1 MSTRGHRATDALSAP
16 GYAANTAVDDAD
28 SERVA
33 RREEH
38 GGERSFHGPGGS
50 QGSGNKRRRRHRS
63 QQGKRRPPSQGG
75 GGGGPHIDIVSRER
89 MFQDIEGLLRQI
101 RERAE
106 EATVWTEEQLNDFT
120 QTVTGFTKSLEQEGE
135 QISQRVRS
143 EYQRIRDKP
152 SQALRA

>member
-1 MSTRGHRATDALSAP
+1 MSTRGPRATEALQAP
-16 GYAANTAVDDAD
+16 GYSANAAGDEADPERPAPRQEQGTA
-28 SERVA
+28 R
-33 RREEH
+33 
-38 GGERSFHGPGGS
+38 GFNGPNGP
-50 QGSGNKRRRRHRS
+50 QGSGRKRRRRHRS
-63 QQGKRRPPSQGG
+63 QKGPRRFPSQ
-75 GGGGPHIDIVSRER
+75 GGGGPHIDVVSRER

-106 EATVWTEEQLNDFT
+106 EATVWSDDQLNDFT

-143 EYQRIRDKP
+143 EYQRIRDKL